1 MRARRGAAR
10 AAAPALAFALLA
22 GIAACSKSDVDS
34 AQRDAQNAIAS
45 AVPGLA
51 SALPEARADATIVT
65 KIEGRFIEIDPASA
79 FHVVIGPHGAGAVAL
94 SGSVRNADTEKRFI
108 AAANG
113 VAGVKS
119 VTSTLVVDPTLPNV
133 QQGAK
138 DFALEAAVHA
148 KLVEAAGT
156 NGLRVT
162 VTARSGAVT
171 LAGDVPSQ
179 GVADTLV
186 AAAKKAKGVAS
197 VASKLAVK

>member
-1 MRARRGAAR
+1 
-10 AAAPALAFALLA
+10 
-22 GIAACSKSDVDS
+22 
-34 AQRDAQNAIAS
+34 
-45 AVPGLA
+45 
-51 SALPEARADATIVT
+51 
-65 KIEGRFIEIDPASA
+65 
-79 FHVVIGPHGAGAVAL
+79 
-94 SGSVRNADTEKRFI
+94 
-108 AAANG
+108 
-113 VAGVKS
+113 
-119 VTSTLVVDPTLPNV
+119 
-133 QQGAK
+133 
-138 DFALEAAVHA
+138 VHA